1 MKITLHFQR
10 HFSNKFCGEEIQV
23 HCLVARHLH
32 DDNETDR
39 LANTMIHIL
48 QEGARENFI
57 RLFLKND
64 TSNNANNDMPTD
76 NKPAIIALKAR
87 CEVAELQAKQW
98 RAKYEQAMRKL
109 YGKEAS

>member
-1 MKITLHFQR
+1 MTVQEAYAKGQNAIEAAKRTAQLTLAQA
-10 HFSNKFCGEEIQV
+10 K
-23 HCLVARHLH
+23 
-32 DDNETDR
+32 NE
-39 LANTMIHIL
+39 A
-48 QEGARENFI
+48 FW
-57 RLFLKND
+57 LFLKND
-64 TSNNANNDMPTD
+64 TSNNAGNDMPTN

>member
-1 MKITLHFQR
+1 MKITLHFKR
-10 HFSNKFCGEEIQV
+10 HFSGKLGREEIQV
-23 HCLVARHLH
+23 HGAIARHIH
-32 DDNETDR
+32 DDNETER

-64 TSNNANNDMPTD
+64 TSNNAMNDMPTD
-76 NKPAIIALKAR
+76 NKPATIAIKAR

-109 YGKEAS
+109 YGKTT